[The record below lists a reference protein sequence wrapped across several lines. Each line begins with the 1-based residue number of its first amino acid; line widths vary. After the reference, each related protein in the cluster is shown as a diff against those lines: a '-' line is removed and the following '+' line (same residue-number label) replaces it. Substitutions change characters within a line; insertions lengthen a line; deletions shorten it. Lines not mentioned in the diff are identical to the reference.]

1 MLATQVRVLIKKK
14 LKELPTQIR
23 KNGREPNVSKD
34 NNNKIKINKLKH
46 TQNNCFFDLKLNVLK
61 HRRVYPLSDKTKEEN
76 RKNQGGKRGLI
87 KQSVANS

>member
-1 MLATQVRVLIKKK
+1 MLAAQARVLIKK

-23 KNGREPNVSKD
+23 KTGREPNVSKD
-34 NNNKIKINKLKH
+34 NNKKIEINKLTH

-61 HRRVYPLSDKTKEEN
+61 HRRVYPLSDKTKEES

-87 KQSVANS
+87 KQSIANS